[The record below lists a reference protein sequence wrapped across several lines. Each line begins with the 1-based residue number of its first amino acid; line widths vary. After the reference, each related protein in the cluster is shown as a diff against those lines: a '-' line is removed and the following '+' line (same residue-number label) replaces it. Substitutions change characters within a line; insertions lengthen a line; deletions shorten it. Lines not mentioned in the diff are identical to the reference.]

1 MNFIVKYYR
10 EIIQVVLVVL
20 SIVLLV
26 KMFAPIEDRSKLVDY
41 KLQQIDIKINEL
53 KEKQKVLND
62 SIISYQK
69 GIQMIDNKLSDLK
82 IERNTVNNFYD
93 KKKDTIT
100 QMDKRQ
106 VDSTLRK
113 RYNY

>member
-1 MNFIVKYYR
+1 MDFIKKYYR
-10 EIIQVVLVVL
+10 EILQVILVLMAV
-20 SIVLLV
+20 ILLY
-26 KMFAPIEDRSKLVDY
+26 KMYSPVEDRSDLVDY
-41 KLQQIDIKINEL
+41 KLKQIDSKINEI
-53 KEKQKVLND
+53 KERQKILND
-62 SIISYQK
+62 SINSYQE
-69 GIQMIDNKLSDLK
+69 GIKKIDSKLSDLK
-82 IERNTVNNFYD
+82 IERKTINNFFD

>member
-1 MNFIVKYYR
+1 
-10 EIIQVVLVVL
+10 
-20 SIVLLV
+20 
-26 KMFAPIEDRSKLVDY
+26 
-41 KLQQIDIKINEL
+41 
-53 KEKQKVLND
+53 
-62 SIISYQK
+62 
-69 GIQMIDNKLSDLK
+69 MIDNKLSDLK